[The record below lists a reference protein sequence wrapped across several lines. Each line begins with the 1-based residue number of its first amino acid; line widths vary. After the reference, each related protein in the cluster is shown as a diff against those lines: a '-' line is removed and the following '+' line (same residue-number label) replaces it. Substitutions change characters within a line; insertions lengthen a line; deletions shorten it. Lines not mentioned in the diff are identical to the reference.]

1 MGVLKLSELEEGSQ
15 ITLLI
20 HDQENKM
27 EISGVIKRHIRD
39 DIVLISVEYKTAQR
53 LIFDGVKID
62 MEYCHEND
70 IPYLWH
76 NVKIVNYKNDYVMQV
91 FSDGMKYNR
100 RDSFR
105 VGVSVMAQLRVGGR
119 NVHQVLIK
127 DISMT
132 GFAISDRKKE
142 LGFNK
147 GDDVSVY
154 FEDIGHILDLAGRVV
169 RIEEREDMTIYGLE
183 IRNLCKDLQSYV
195 SIKQRRKN

>member
-1 MGVLKLSELEEGSQ
+1 MRVLKLSELEEGSQ